1 MEKFNFCIIQFIS
14 QAYSNNTVTQKWLV
28 IYYVY
33 MSSDGLPKR
42 DSPFWR
48 HCTVRFTLSEN
59 HSHVAD
65 ASVSIYCVRLWT
77 KGCMELESMHTD
89 YRFHEVGN
97 CCSCL
102 SWSWCRE
109 LKIVLHTV
117 KSIHSRRA
125 LTFTA
130 CVDVTCGRLQAY
142 KFHTGFL
149 STMLKNILEITA

>member
-1 MEKFNFCIIQFIS
+1 VEKFNFCIIQFIS
-14 QAYSNNTVTQKWLV
+14 HAYLNNTVTQKWLV

-59 HSHVAD
+59 HSRVAD

-77 KGCMELESMHTD
+77 KGCTELESMHTD

-117 KSIHSRRA
+117 NPSIA
-125 LTFTA
+125 
-130 CVDVTCGRLQAY
+130 DVHWRLQHALMSHVDGY
-142 KFHTGFL
+142 KHTNFTQV
-149 STMLKNILEITA
+149 S